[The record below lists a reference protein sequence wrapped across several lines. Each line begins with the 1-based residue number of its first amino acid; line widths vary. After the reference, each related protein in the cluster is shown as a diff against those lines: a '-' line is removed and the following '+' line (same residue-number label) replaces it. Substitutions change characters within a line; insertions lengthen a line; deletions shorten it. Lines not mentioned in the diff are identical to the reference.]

1 MNSCHVSCLHLKVR
15 SWCFLCCSALHV
27 PSRQCLSKR
36 QHGQI
41 CCVDPGWWLPAQK
54 EVMQLE
60 WEMTSPDIPAVCM
73 WTDDDTDE
81 CCLSIFCGIT
91 GTMSQDWWCRYWRR
105 VSLNVS
111 FVFVLLFQVYIIK
124 VSWSDGSTEVIY
136 RRYSKFFDLQV
147 SEGVP
152 VCVSV
157 CWCVQLV
164 WGVKECDEL
173 QLFHQRRRARVR

>member
-1 MNSCHVSCLHLKVR
+1 MCHVSTSKSGADVSSAALLFMFLQDNVCQKDSMVR
-15 SWCFLCCSALHV
+15 SAASIQVDDFLLRRKWCSWNGKWHHRISLLCACEQMMTQMNVACLYFVAL
-27 PSRQCLSKR
+27 L
-36 QHGQI
+36 
-41 CCVDPGWWLPAQK
+41 AQW
-54 EVMQLE
+54 V
-60 WEMTSPDIPAVCM
+60 
-73 WTDDDTDE
+73 
-81 CCLSIFCGIT
+81 
-91 GTMSQDWWCRYWRR
+91 RR